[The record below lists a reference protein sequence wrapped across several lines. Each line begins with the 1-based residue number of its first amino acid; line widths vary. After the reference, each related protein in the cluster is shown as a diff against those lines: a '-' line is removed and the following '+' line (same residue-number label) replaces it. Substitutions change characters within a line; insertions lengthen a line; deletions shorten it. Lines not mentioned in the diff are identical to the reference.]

1 MRNRKS
7 IQQRYGAKKKSP
19 LGLRQKVVILV
30 AGFLLLLVALAGVAF
45 LVYRGL
51 GHSDFFQVTATNIQ
65 GCRRTTKNLILELSG
80 VDVHS
85 NMLALE
91 LGKVRK
97 NIENHEWVESA
108 EVRRVWPNMLSIT
121 VKERL
126 PVAIVGLQD
135 GLYYLDQHGVAFARA
150 LPPEEMD
157 FPFITGLKKEE
168 WPKTVEGSL
177 LDDALQF
184 IKYAG
189 RGGAVLP
196 RQNISEI
203 HVAGQEGLVLFLA
216 DRPFPIHLG
225 RGDMYV
231 KYSWLTKVLYRLYK
245 NKEFAQTTYIRMGYG
260 HNRVLVGFAGPGAT

>member
-1 MRNRKS
+1 MALQQRRPK
-7 IQQRYGAKKKSP
+7 QQRYGGKQKAP
-19 LGLRQKVVILV
+19 LALRQKLAILV
-30 AGFLLLLVALAGVAF
+30 AGFLLLLAALAGLGF
-45 LVYRGL
+45 LVYKAL

-85 NMLALE
+85 NMLSLE
-91 LGKVRK
+91 LAKVRGS
-97 NIENHEWVESA
+97 IEAHEWIESA

-126 PVAIVGLQD
+126 PVAIVSRAD
-135 GLYYLDQHGVAFARA
+135 GLHYLDQHGAAFAPA

-157 FPFITGLKKEE
+157 YPFITGLEREE
-168 WPKTVEGSL
+168 WPVGPGDSL
-177 LDDALQF
+177 LGEALQF

-189 RGGAVLP
+189 QGGTILP

-203 HVAGQEGLVLFLA
+203 HISGSEGLLLYLA

-225 RGDMYV
+225 QGDMHSKYV
-231 KYSWLTKVLYRLYK
+231 WLTRVLYRLYK
-245 NKEFAQTTYIRMGYG
+245 NKEFARTAYIRMGYG
-260 HNRVLVGFAGPGAT
+260 PRRVLVGFDGPV